1 MPLCVQRERERMGRE
16 GRERGDNMLLVTY
29 PSCDPDTKCS
39 SLIIPMQSIE
49 ALHKHEGE
57 IRYQF
62 ENLRED

>member
-1 MPLCVQRERERMGRE
+1 MFRERGGERGKRERERE
-16 GRERGDNMLLVTY
+16 DNMLSVTY

-57 IRYQF
+57 IRDQF
-62 ENLRED
+62 EHLRED